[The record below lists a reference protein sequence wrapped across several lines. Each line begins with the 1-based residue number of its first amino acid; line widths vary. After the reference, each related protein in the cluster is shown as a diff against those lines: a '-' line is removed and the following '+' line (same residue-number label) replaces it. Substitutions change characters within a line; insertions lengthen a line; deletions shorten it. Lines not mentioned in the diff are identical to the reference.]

1 MGMNQTESDG
11 KMMKGV
17 IEKVLHQGQNN
28 SKSAVFICGDD
39 GNTYFGLPCDFL
51 HKGKHYVTGKTVTF
65 DIVKDDVHTHDRAVN
80 IDVEIPVNAE
90 KPAPELV
97 SIQHLQDGAFVKRT
111 RWWDGELHSYII
123 KDGRLIIHAL
133 SQYEKDIIW
142 IYRRGPSGYDGERQE
157 ME

>member
-1 MGMNQTESDG
+1 
-11 KMMKGV
+11 MKGV
-17 IEKVLHQGQNN
+17 IETVLHQGQNN

-39 GNTYFGLPCDFL
+39 GNTYFGLPIDFL
-51 HKGKHYVTGKTVTF
+51 HKGKHYTKGRTVTF
-65 DIVKDDVHTHDRAVN
+65 DVLKDEVHSHDRAVN
-80 IDVEIPVNAE
+80 IDVEIPPNTG
-90 KPAPELV
+90 KPVPELV

-142 IYRRGPSGYDGERQE
+142 IYRRGPSGYDGER
-157 ME
+157 